1 MILLSLDEVTS
12 IKTGSHIPKEFN
24 GKPLKMMKN
33 VFHFMLKTLFVLKY
47 LSYCADILG
56 HVGKQLHKKAKVN
69 FKIYD
74 TRDWETNNYSTHI
87 AQYLKK

>member
-1 MILLSLDEVTS
+1 
-12 IKTGSHIPKEFN
+12 
-24 GKPLKMMKN
+24 
-33 VFHFMLKTLFVLKY
+33 MLKTLFVLKY

-74 TRDWETNNYSTHI
+74 TRDWEANNYSTHI